1 MVQRLTLLAA
11 LLASTAAFGQELPNH
26 SVAVG
31 GGPGFAGFRSVGP
44 CPANQVLGWT
54 SSTQDPVCLTGGGG
68 GGGGVSSIN
77 GIVGPISLVAG
88 TNVTIVPGSPN
99 AQSIT
104 ISSTGGGG
112 GGFDCSQLSL
122 TGDVTSVH
130 SCATALATV
139 NSTTGTY
146 GAANAVAQITV
157 NGKGLVTNVAPVAIS
172 IPFTSVIGTIG
183 CAQMPT
189 ITGDVGSAGATCNLT
204 LGAGVV
210 TNAKMANMPAAT
222 LKGNPTNASAGPTDF
237 KLTDLPNKP
246 VPTPA
251 TDSMLIY
258 DSTAG
263 TLKYCLLNQCITG
276 GGTAGVTSLNT
287 LTGALN
293 LTGAGGITITP
304 SGANIQIGFGATTN
318 PTTTIIAGA
327 GTCVPAGNCSGS
339 TYSVPTGVVWIE
351 VYAIGGGAGGQGGGV
366 SPGAGT
372 SGGSTSLAGI
382 AVVNGGTNGGG
393 GGAGGSPPT
402 CATQGF
408 FGGGGDGGSLSLSG
422 QFNGK
427 GGMGGAGYWGGG
439 GAGNYN
445 TAGNSANAY
454 GAGGGGGSAGSTA
467 TALGGQGGG
476 AGGFCY
482 ALVRSGLSATYA
494 FTIGA
499 AGTGGTAGT
508 GGGTAA
514 GNGQA
519 GLILVKEHYT
529 AGGGSGGGG
538 TAGVTSL
545 NTLTGPLTIV
555 AGSGIAVSQA
565 GSTITVTN
573 SAAAPTV
580 FTTGDIKPTVKT
592 VADSGWVMLGND
604 AASIGDASSAATVLR
619 DASAQSLFNLL
630 WSVCP
635 SDCTLSPGGR
645 GPDATTDWNA
655 HKAIL
660 LPKTGGRSMGGAGQ
674 IGTTG
679 TTRAIG
685 STFGGE
691 QTSLPTYSLSVSGSH
706 TITVGEMPDHSHAT
720 DAQYPWE
727 LIFYYAGGG
736 GPYNNWDV
744 LPGTGNQS
752 FTGGA
757 GPKEVGHTGG
767 GGAFSMSSTGT
778 GTPNAGLQMFEPAAW
793 VNWMI
798 KL

>member
-31 GGPGFAGFRSVGP
+31 GGPGFVGFKSVGP

-54 SSTQDPVCLTGGGG
+54 SPTQDPVCLTGGGG

-77 GIVGPISLVAG
+77 GILGPVSLVAG

-112 GGFDCSQLSL
+112 GGNPCPSPGVTL
-122 TGDVTSVH
+122 TGDVTTPTG
-130 SCATALATV
+130 SCVTTLATV
-139 NSTTGTY
+139 NPTTGTY

-157 NGKGLVTNVAPVAIS
+157 NAKGLITGVTPVAIS
-172 IPFTSVIGTIG
+172 IPFTAVIGTLG

-189 ITGDVGSAGATCNLT
+189 ITGDVGSAGGTCNLQ

-210 TNAKMANMPAAT
+210 TNAELANMPAAT
-222 LKGNPTNASAGPTDF
+222 LKGNPTNAAAAPTDF
-237 KLTDLPNKP
+237 TIKGLPNKP
-246 VPTPA
+246 VPDMA
-251 TDSMLIY
+251 NDAMLIF
-258 DSTAG
+258 DNTAG

-276 GGTAGVTSLNT
+276 GGSAGVTSLNS
-287 LTGALN
+287 LSGALAI
-293 LTGAGGITITP
+293 TAGQGVTITP
-304 SGANIQIGFGATTN
+304 SGANIQVGLNPTTN
-318 PTTTIIAGA
+318 PTMTVLTTATSGTYNVPVGVAYIVVEMVGA
-327 GTCVPAGNCSGS
+327 GGGGSGGGSAGGGGTATVFGGYTAGPGTGGVASGVGGS
-339 TYSVPTGVVWIE
+339 PGSNTGTACDVTSRGGFGGGGTLSLTGSFGGTGGNG
-351 VYAIGGGAGGQGGGV
+351 AGSFFGGGGASSYQGVGNPGI
-366 SPGAGT
+366 SPG
-372 SGGSTSLAGI
+372 SG
-382 AVVNGGTNGGG
+382 GGG
-393 GGAGGSPPT
+393 GGA
-402 CATQGF
+402 
-408 FGGGGDGGSLSLSG
+408 
-422 QFNGK
+422 
-427 GGMGGAGYWGGG
+427 
-439 GAGNYN
+439 
-445 TAGNSANAY
+445 NSTTTTV
-454 GAGGGGGSAGSTA
+454 S
-467 TALGGQGGG
+467 GG
-476 AGGFCY
+476 AGGSGSYCM
-482 ALVRSGLSATYA
+482 ANIRSGL
-494 FTIGA
+494 A
-499 AGTGGTAGT
+499 ASYSYTVGTGGV
-508 GGGTAA
+508 
-514 GNGQA
+514 GQA
-519 GLILVKEHYT
+519 SSAAVNSSGAGANGMIKITEYYS

-545 NTLTGPLTIV
+545 NTLTGPLTI
-555 AGSGIAVSQA
+555 APGTGIGVSQA
-565 GSTITVTN
+565 GSTITVSNT
-573 SAAAPTV
+573 AAVPTG
-580 FTTGDIKPTVKT
+580 FTTGDIKPTVKVT
-592 VADSGWVMLGND
+592 ADAGWVMLGND
-604 AASIGDASSAATVLR
+604 AASIGDASSPATVR
-619 DASAQSLFNLL
+619 ANADTQSLFNLL

-635 SDCTLSPGGR
+635 SDCTLTGGR

-660 LPKTGGRSMGGAGQ
+660 LPKTGGRALSGVGQ

-679 TTRAIG
+679 TVRAVG

-691 QTSLPTYSLSVSGSH
+691 QVGLPTYSLSVVGSH
-706 TITVGEMPDHSHAT
+706 TLTIGEIPDHSHAT

-736 GPYNNWDV
+736 GPYLNWDV

-767 GGAFSMSSTGT
+767 GASFSMSSSGT
-778 GTPNAGLQMFEPAAW
+778 GTPNSGLGMFEPHAW